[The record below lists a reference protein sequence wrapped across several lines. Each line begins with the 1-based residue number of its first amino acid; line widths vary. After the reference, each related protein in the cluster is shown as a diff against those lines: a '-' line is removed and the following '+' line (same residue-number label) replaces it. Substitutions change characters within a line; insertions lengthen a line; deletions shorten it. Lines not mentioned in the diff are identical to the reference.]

1 MSLCRL
7 LVRAVLCLLS
17 GLSSATDTADDGDWR
32 LTIDGHHRFVFG
44 DQVLQ
49 GYVQIPWRV
58 DLEFSIVDGRFAGG
72 SGAARWVDRVSS
84 GSRPVD
90 WFACRLLTGSY
101 LDANLKLREMPRVRF
116 ARFPLAG
123 ALRDGT
129 VELKPGYSLPGNY
142 LAVRY
147 GCETQREGAG
157 NWFVFATRARNEEGK
172 RQDAKTREQGN
183 AREARVNEVKALPPL
198 EGLSLPLR
206 DGWFFHQGHEEADY
220 FARFQLRRD

>member
-1 MSLCRL
+1 MSLYRL
-7 LVRAVLCLLS
+7 LVWTLLWLLS
-17 GLSSATDTADDGDWR
+17 GLCSAAAAADDGDWR

-58 DLEFSIVDGRFAGG
+58 ELTFSIVDGRFAGG
-72 SGAARWVDRVSS
+72 SGVAQWLDRVSS
-84 GSRPVD
+84 GSRPSG
-90 WFACRLLTGSY
+90 WFNCRLLTGSY
-101 LDANLKLREMPRVRF
+101 LDAGFNLREMPRVRL

-129 VELKPGYSLPGNY
+129 LVIKPGYSLPGNY

-147 GCETQREGAG
+147 GCESQREGAG
-157 NWFVFATRARNEEGK
+157 NWFVFATRSRNEEGK
-172 RQDAKTREQGN
+172 RQDAETRELGN
-183 AREARVNEVKALPPL
+183 VREARINEVKALPPL

-206 DGWFFHQGHEEADY
+206 EGWFFHQGHEEADY
-220 FARFQLRRD
+220 FARYRLQRD